1 MATEVNNS
9 VGVSPFVIVPRN
21 DLDKVGVQGDTSVDV
36 EDGGVGV
43 SNEIGADN
51 FISGVSED
59 SLTRLL

>member
-1 MATEVNNS
+1 VATEVNNS